1 MGAWVLPFLFG
12 HLKLIDYKEINL
24 ESKQGGPHIGV
35 LFIRKTE
42 MFTPH
47 QSTYFAYWL
56 TQSGKIEN
64 QVSRAMASA
73 RVDMNPH
80 QIDAA
85 CFALKSPLE
94 QGVLLAD
101 EVGLGKTIEAS
112 LVMAQKWAENKR
124 NILLIVPASL
134 RKQWS
139 QELRD
144 KFELPSIIIDGK
156 VAVGL
161 KKEGKNNPFEPD
173 EQIVICSYEYAAR
186 QRDCVRLVSW
196 NLVVFDEAHK
206 LRNIYQANG
215 SKRAKALVEATE
227 FAESRVLLSATPI
240 QNNLMELYGLTQI
253 IDPHFFGD
261 EKSFRT
267 LYANRQRNQN
277 ALEDLKYRIQPLCHR
292 TLRRQV
298 QEEGGINFTNRYS
311 ITQDFTP
318 LPEEWDLYQKL
329 SHYLQKPDNEAIN
342 PRARHLVSMG
352 LRKILASSS
361 FAVADTLKGMIE
373 RLEQQQR
380 LNEEALSD
388 IEEIDDWAE
397 SESDGGE
404 YSNGDTGDEEPT
416 GATGKLAQEIAQLSE
431 FRDLAQSITS
441 NAKGQA
447 LLTVLEKA
455 LTMTERLG
463 GQRKAVVFTE
473 SRRTQQYLQELLEGS
488 GYAGR
493 TVLLNGSNNDA
504 RSKAIYQAWL
514 EEHRG
519 SARISGSKPADMKAA
534 LVDQFRSDKADILIS
549 TEAGGEGI
557 NLQFCSVLINYDL
570 PWNPQKIEQ
579 RIGRVHRY
587 GQKNDVVVVN
597 FVNRKNPADQR
608 VFQLLDQKLKLFEG
622 VFGASDEVL
631 GAIEGSIDIES
642 RIYEI
647 YQNCRSD
654 QDIEY
659 EFDQL
664 QKALEKTLAARE
676 TAAREALLN
685 NFDRD
690 VVSALK
696 TRRDQSND
704 FLQEH
709 EQALMDLARAELPQA
724 EFNTNHFYLQG
735 HRYDL
740 SWPLAERNDSEF
752 FRLQATEHHLA
763 WDLVRR
769 AKARDL
775 STAHLVFHYDQLHG
789 QYAALK
795 EYIGQSGFLKAF
807 EIRLTYNRAKTK
819 NTRLV
824 VLAKTDDGHRLT
836 PENAEHL
843 MFVPA
848 REGGLTDD
856 IPQGLFSDWQS
867 QIAKEAQAQTEAELD
882 QYLEQES
889 EKLERWAQD
898 RRKAL
903 MATVDE
909 LDEQIRIYKKE
920 ARQLASTAEKIL
932 AKKEL
937 RKMERKRDDAL
948 AEYHDSKKAIEQEE
962 DRLLD
967 DVSEKL
973 ELSCDI
979 KELFTAR
986 WTLTH

>member
-1 MGAWVLPFLFG
+1 
-12 HLKLIDYKEINL
+12 
-24 ESKQGGPHIGV
+24 
-35 LFIRKTE
+35 

-47 QSTYFAYWL
+47 QSTYFAHWL

-94 QGVLLAD
+94 KGVLLAD

-112 LVMAQKWAENKR
+112 LVMAQKWAECKR

-144 KFELPSIIIDGK
+144 KFELPSIILDGK
-156 VAVGL
+156 VAANL
-161 KKEGKNNPFEPD
+161 KKEGKTNPFDQD

-186 QRDCVRLVSW
+186 QRDYVRLVSW
-196 NLVVFDEAHK
+196 HLVVFDEAHK
-206 LRNIYQANG
+206 LRNLYQSNG
-215 SKRAKALVEATE
+215 SKRARAVVEATE
-227 FAESRVLLSATPI
+227 LADSRVLLSATPI
-240 QNNLMELYGLTQI
+240 QNNLMELYGLSQV

-261 EKSFRT
+261 EKSFRA
-267 LYANRQRNQN
+267 LYVNRQRDQKS
-277 ALEDLKYRIQPLCHR
+277 LEDLKRRIRPLCHR

-318 LPEEWDLYQKL
+318 LPEEWELYEKL
-329 SHYLQKPDNEAIN
+329 SQYLQRPDNEAIN

-361 FAVADTLKGMIE
+361 FAVAETLKGMVE
-373 RLEQQQR
+373 RLETQQR
-380 LNEEALSD
+380 LDEDALSD
-388 IEEIDDWAE
+388 IEEVDDWLEFQYEE
-397 SESDGGE
+397 SNGESDSDKPAG
-404 YSNGDTGDEEPT
+404 SL
-416 GATGKLAQEIAQLSE
+416 GKLSQEIAQLKE
-431 FRDLAQSITS
+431 FRNLAQSISS
-441 NAKGQA
+441 NAKGLA

-455 LTMTERLG
+455 LAMTENLG

-473 SRRTQQYLQELLEGS
+473 SCRTQKYLYDLLEAS

-504 RSKAIYQAWL
+504 RSKAIYQEWI
-514 EEHRG
+514 EEHKG
-519 SARISGSKPADMKAA
+519 SARISGSKASDMKAA
-534 LVDQFRSDKADILIS
+534 LVDQFRGEKADILIS

-570 PWNPQKIEQ
+570 PWNPQKVEQ

-597 FVNRKNPADQR
+597 FVNRKNPADRR
-608 VFQLLDQKLKLFEG
+608 VFQLLNEKLKLFEG

-631 GAIEGSIDIES
+631 GAIEGNIDIER

-647 YQNCRSD
+647 YQKCRTD
-654 QDIEY
+654 QEIEY

-664 QKALEKTLAARE
+664 QQALEKTLTVRE
-676 TAAREALLN
+676 TAAREALLD

-704 FLQEH
+704 FLQEY
-709 EQALMDLARAELPQA
+709 EQVLLDLARAELPGA
-724 EFNTNHFYLQG
+724 EFKNNHFYIEGQ
-735 HRYDL
+735 RYDL
-740 SWPLAERNDSEF
+740 SWPLAQQNDSEF
-752 FRLQATEHHLA
+752 FRLQATEHYLA
-763 WDLVRR
+763 WDLVHR
-769 AKARDL
+769 AKDRAPEP
-775 STAHLVFHYDQLHG
+775 AHLVFHYGQLHG

-795 EYIGQSGFLKAF
+795 EYIGQSGVLTALQIQF
-807 EIRLTYNRAKTK
+807 TYNRGKTK

-824 VLAKTDDGHRLT
+824 VLARTDDGQKLT
-836 PENAEHL
+836 LENADHL
-843 MFVPA
+843 MSVPA
-848 REGGLTDD
+848 TKESLTDA
-856 IPQGLFSDWQS
+856 IPSETFEAWQS
-867 QIAKEAQAQTEAELD
+867 QVAEEAEAETETELD
-882 QYLEQES
+882 NYLEQEY

-903 MATVDE
+903 MATVEE
-909 LDEQIRIYKKE
+909 LDEQIRVYKKE
-920 ARQLASTAEKIL
+920 ARQLASTAEKIQ

-937 RKMERKRDDAL
+937 RKLERKRDDAL
-948 AEYHDSKKAIEQEE
+948 AEYHQSKKQIEREE

-967 DVSEKL
+967 EVSERL
-973 ELSCDI
+973 ELTSEI